1 VGRRVITGEFA
12 VAGESE
18 GVRGRR
24 SATMTGSGLSKTG
37 LDRLHELMTGHVEHG
52 GVPGVVTVVSRRGEV
67 HVDAVG
73 TKAAGGA
80 GGPVQRDTIFRI
92 SSMTKPVAAV
102 AAMILVEEGRLRLD
116 EPVDSWLPE
125 LTDRKVLRTLDSPL
139 DDTVPA
145 TRPITVRDVLTF
157 RMGLGMLMVAP
168 GTYPVQRE
176 FAALQLG
183 DGPPLPQKPPAP
195 DEWMRR
201 FGTLPLVHQPGEQ
214 WTYHISADVLGVLVA
229 RAAGR
234 PFAEFL
240 RERIFDPLEMRDTAF
255 SVPPEKIDRFAT
267 SYVTD
272 PETGGLVVFD
282 EAAGGQWSSE
292 PAFPSGGGGLVSTA
306 DDFVAFGQMMLNH
319 GKLGNERI
327 LSRRSVETMT
337 TDQLTP
343 EVKRASAGNFPPGF
357 FDTNGWGF
365 GLGVVTGRAN
375 VYDSV
380 GKYGWDGGLGTCFSA
395 DPSEE
400 LVTIQLTQRAWTSPV
415 LPPVAVDFMTAAYAA
430 IDD

>member
-1 VGRRVITGEFA
+1 
-12 VAGESE
+12 
-18 GVRGRR
+18 
-24 SATMTGSGLSKTG
+24 MTGSGLSKTG

-92 SSMTKPVAAV
+92 ASMTKPVTAV

-125 LTDRKVLRTLDSPL
+125 LADRRVLRALDSPL

-176 FAALQLG
+176 FAALELG

-240 RERIFDPLEMRDTAF
+240 RERIFDPLAMRDTAF

-292 PAFPSGGGGLVSTA
+292 ARVPLRWRRVGVDGRRLRRLRP
-306 DDFVAFGQMMLNH
+306 DDA
-319 GKLGNERI
+319 EPREA
-327 LSRRSVETMT
+327 R
-337 TDQLTP
+337 
-343 EVKRASAGNFPPGF
+343 
-357 FDTNGWGF
+357 
-365 GLGVVTGRAN
+365 
-375 VYDSV
+375 
-380 GKYGWDGGLGTCFSA
+380 
-395 DPSEE
+395 
-400 LVTIQLTQRAWTSPV
+400 QRAH
-415 LPPVAVDFMTAAYAA
+415 PVAPVRR
-430 IDD
+430 DDDDRSTHARGQSARAPATSHPASSTPTVGVWGWES